1 MSDKDAQALKSW
13 ARVPLPHHMGATSV
27 FINSVCP
34 QEAGRGKFNQVGSR
48 FSTSSRGMEIST
60 RQTQKPTFASI
71 CVLSTGVHTDNLLP
85 QTCFTF
91 QIPSPSHRHPA
102 LQIRMQKT
110 LVPPAPC
117 SRALPPH
124 PRTLVPTTTDTTLA
138 KIGFSPG
145 LFPPASPLPPCCF
158 LQDLSKTFPRLPSE
172 SAPTSITPTSIWPLS
187 FSLHCTHQPGKAPNT
202 CSDTNHTVPPRYAHR
217 PSLLRLLLAGPLLQP
232 SGLRPGVWF
241 TG

>member
-1 MSDKDAQALKSW
+1 
-13 ARVPLPHHMGATSV
+13 
-27 FINSVCP
+27 
-34 QEAGRGKFNQVGSR
+34 
-48 FSTSSRGMEIST
+48 MEIST
-60 RQTQKPTFASI
+60 RQIQKPTFASI